1 MHQSNYKR
9 RMKGH
14 LLGQSYLNYLV
25 FHDKSSIVVT
35 SVNADEEDTKR
46 YLINWSLT
54 VEKNH
59 QYLS

>member
-1 MHQSNYKR
+1 MYQSNYKR

-14 LLGQSYLNYLV
+14 LLGLSYLNCLV
-25 FHDKSSIVVT
+25 FHDKSNIVVT

-54 VEKNH
+54 EEKNH
-59 QYLS
+59 QYL

>member
-1 MHQSNYKR
+1 
-9 RMKGH
+9 MKGH
-14 LLGQSYLNYLV
+14 LLGLSYLNCLV
-25 FHDKSSIVVT
+25 FHDKSNIVVT